1 VLLSLW
7 VLKEQDD
14 VLLSDNLR
22 NKIKK
27 QSHANSP
34 ISQSKTLHRKKV
46 HQRKNLEDL
55 MFANCKCLFGQ
66 SSILIE
72 AKKKIDNKALGGTI
86 PDAFLFDLKDP
97 DNPEFYLI
105 EVELA
110 KHSFYN
116 HIFPQITKFFAF
128 FKNPESQSELI
139 EKLYT
144 LVSADAELKKEF
156 KSRIGNKEIFK
167 YIKDTI
173 ENSQNIL
180 LILDNDKKELP
191 EITKTYTDTW
201 GKIVKV
207 TLLKEYTNNGESII
221 SLTPEFENIDTV
233 DFTEEAE
240 ETSTPYTEDYHLE
253 GVSRETKNIYS
264 ILKNALTEQIKD
276 LKYNPQRY
284 YISLRKKRNFAFL
297 QVRKKKITVVA
308 LLEPSKI
315 EDRIKHHKIV
325 QLSDSVQKFYNGSC
339 AKIIITDNKHID
351 EIIKLLVEIQK

>member
-1 VLLSLW
+1 MQTALYLNQKHFTEKEF
-7 VLKEQDD
+7 LKEKD
-14 VLLSDNLR
+14 
-22 NKIKK
+22 
-27 QSHANSP
+27 
-34 ISQSKTLHRKKV
+34 
-46 HQRKNLEDL
+46 LENL
-55 MFANCKCLFGQ
+55 MFDNYKCLFGQ

-97 DNPEFYLI
+97 DNPEFFLI

-144 LVSADAELKKEF
+144 LISSDAELKKEF

-167 YIKDTI
+167 YIKDTV

-180 LILDNDKKELP
+180 LLLDNDKKELP

-201 GKIVKV
+201 SKIVKV
-207 TLLKEYTNNGESII
+207 SLLKQYTNNSESII
-221 SLTPEFENIDTV
+221 SLTPEFENIDTI
-233 DFTEEAE
+233 DIITEDDK
-240 ETSTPYTEDYHLE
+240 SSPYTEDYHLE
-253 GVSRETKNIYS
+253 DVSPEIKEIYS
-264 ILKNALTEQIKD
+264 TIQQELIKKVKD

-284 YISLRKKRNFAFL
+284 YISLRKNRNFAFL

-308 LLEPSKI
+308 LLEPTQI
-315 EDRIKHHKIV
+315 EERIRHHKIV
-325 QLSDSVQKFYNGSC
+325 PLTESVQKLYNGSC

-351 EIIKLLVEIQK
+351 EIINLLVEIQK

>member
-1 VLLSLW
+1 MQTALYFNQKRFTE
-7 VLKEQDD
+7 KEFFKEKD
-14 VLLSDNLR
+14 
-22 NKIKK
+22 
-27 QSHANSP
+27 
-34 ISQSKTLHRKKV
+34 
-46 HQRKNLEDL
+46 LENL

-110 KHSFYN
+110 NHSFYN

-144 LVSADAELKKEF
+144 LISADAELKKEF

-180 LILDNDKKELP
+180 LLLDNDKKEMP

-207 TLLKEYTNNGESII
+207 TLLKEYVNNGESII

-253 GVSRETKNIYS
+253 DVSPETKDIYS
-264 ILKNALTEQIKD
+264 TLKNSLTEQIRE
-276 LKYNPQRY
+276 LKYNPQRH
-284 YISLRKKRNFAFL
+284 YISLRKKRNFAYL
-297 QVRKKKITVVA
+297 QVRKKKITIV
-308 LLEPSKI
+308 LMLEPSKI
-315 EDRIKHHKIV
+315 EEQIEHHKIV
-325 QLSDSVQKFYNGSC
+325 NLSDSVQKFYNGAC
-339 AKIIITDNKHID
+339 AKIIISDSNHID
-351 EIIKLLVEIQK
+351 EVIDLLVNIQK